1 MDAKEYLQSIAT
13 LDIEIDNLATR
24 IEEQKAL
31 AKKTTS
37 TMSDCKVQS
46 SGSKQKMADAVC
58 SYTVLEEEKK
68 GKEAERQ
75 DIIDTIEMLKA
86 KERAVIY
93 QMYVCKKEYLGEIAS
108 NMGKSYSWVSK
119 MHSNGIANIQAILDE
134 RKTGG

>member
-68 GKEAERQ
+68 GVEAKRQ
-75 DIIDTIEMLKA
+75 EIIDTIKMLRA
-86 KERAVIY
+86 KEQAVIY
-93 QMYVCKKEYLGEIAS
+93 QMYVCKKDYLGEIAS
-108 NMGKSYSWVSK
+108 DMGKSYSWVSK
-119 MHSNGIANIQAILDE
+119 MHSNGIVSIQAILDE
-134 RKTGG
+134 RKTRG

>member
-1 MDAKEYLQSIAT
+1 MDAKEYLQNIAT

-24 IEEQKAL
+24 IEEQKTL

-68 GKEAERQ
+68 GVGEKRQ
-75 DIIDTIEMLKA
+75 EIVDTIKMLRTN
-86 KERAVIY
+86 ERAVIY
-93 QMYVCKKEYLGEIAS
+93 QRYVCKKDYLGEIAS
-108 NMGKSYSWVSK
+108 DMGKSYSWVSK
-119 MHSNGIANIQAILDE
+119 MHSNGVASIQAILDE
-134 RKTGG
+134 RKTRG